1 MNNNQV
7 ALIYDTFERAL
18 NKILARVS
26 TFSRPH
32 DISTVDDFPTFS
44 KACPNA
50 YKAPLKLAVAYS
62 GGLDSSVLLHLMR
75 AFSIKYGCELYAFHI
90 HHGISGNADDWLAH
104 CDVQCQQLNIS
115 FDAQKITVEKTAK
128 NGVEE
133 IARIGRYAA
142 LGALCRKHHV
152 SILLTAHHQD
162 DQAETVLLQMLR
174 GSGVAGLSGMDIHNI
189 APDLLGDA
197 NLTMARPL
205 LAASRVELATF
216 ADKNNIRFVE
226 DESNSDPRYARN
238 ALRHSVMPALEQV
251 FPGFQKRLGRTAQHA
266 QSAQRLLIALA
277 SQDLHDCQDGEY
289 LDIRP
294 LKRLSPDRTYNL
306 LRYWFGLRGVRMPST
321 AWLSEMLTQLLEA
334 KDDSQL
340 CVTHADCHIRRYRDH
355 IFMTPKLDEAG
366 LSATPEAFRWSGES
380 QIIFP
385 AYSGVMH
392 FDLTQQG
399 VDADWLRNEKLTIRL
414 RCGGERLKLAINRPT
429 KSLKYHYQAGNI
441 PAWERMR
448 LPIVTAA
455 DKGILFASGIGMNC
469 HFFQNNEVQK
479 ISLRWQP
486 DNTKCGLL

>member
-18 NKILARVS
+18 NNILARVS
-26 TFSRPH
+26 TSNRSH
-32 DISTVDDFPTFS
+32 DKLTVDDAPIFS
-44 KACPNA
+44 DAYPNVHQT
-50 YKAPLKLAVAYS
+50 PLKLAVAYS
-62 GGLDSSVLLHLMR
+62 GGLDSSVLLYMMR

-104 CDVQCQQLNIS
+104 CDAQCQQLDIL

-133 IARIGRYAA
+133 TARIGRYAA

-174 GSGVAGLSGMDIHNI
+174 GSGVAGMSGMDIHNT

-205 LAASRVELATF
+205 LAASRIELAAF

-226 DESNSDPRYARN
+226 DESNSDLRYARN
-238 ALRHSVMPALEQV
+238 ALRHTVMPALEQA
-251 FPGFQKRLGRTAQHA
+251 FPGFQERLGRTAQHA

-277 SQDLHDCQDGEY
+277 SQDLQECQDGEC
-289 LDIRP
+289 LDIRQ
-294 LKRLSPDRTYNL
+294 LRRLSPDRTYNL
-306 LRYWFGLRGVRMPST
+306 LRYWFGLHGVRMPST

-340 CVTHADCHIRRYRDH
+340 CVTHADCHIRRYRDR
-355 IFMTPKLDEAG
+355 IFMTPKLDDAG
-366 LSATPEAFRWSGES
+366 LSAVPESFRWSGES
-380 QIIFP
+380 QIVFP

-392 FDLTQQG
+392 FDLAQQG
-399 VDADWLRNEKLTIRL
+399 VDADWLRNEILTIRL

-429 KSLKYHYQAGNI
+429 KSLKCHYQAGNV

-455 DKGILFASGIGMNC
+455 DGAVLFASGIGMDC
-469 HFFQNNEVQK
+469 HFFQNTPGQK
-479 ISLRWQP
+479 IVLRWQA
-486 DNTKCGLL
+486 DDI